1 MLNEIETQTDRQRD
15 REGDGERR
23 VNRTFGEAAAAEE
36 SIIVHV
42 GTDGQNLWKE
52 QQRTNHLCFSFH
64 TY

>member
-1 MLNEIETQTDRQRD
+1 MLNERETQTDRE

-23 VNRTFGEAAAAEE
+23 VNRTFGGAAAAEE

-64 TY
+64 GY